1 MQASQRIKDFI
12 GRQEGCRLTSYKPLS
27 TDRWTIGYGFTYYDE
42 NTSVGPGE
50 TISQD
55 SADAMLSEKVD
66 SVAERLG
73 EVPET
78 VTQQQF
84 DAVVSLVYNIG
95 VTEFK
100 ESGTGQSF
108 YTGLNISERFLA
120 WNESGGRILMGL
132 VVRRTKEKAIYDTGD
147 YNDNV

>member
-1 MQASQRIKDFI
+1 MRASQQIKDFI

-42 NTSVGPGE
+42 NTPVAPGE
-50 TISQD
+50 VISHD
-55 SADAMLSEKVD
+55 SANEMLSEKVD

-73 EVPET
+73 EIPQL

-84 DAVVSLVYNIG
+84 DAVVSLAYNIG
-95 VTEFK
+95 VTAFT
-100 ESGTGQSF
+100 ESETGKDF
-108 YTGLNISERFLA
+108 YCGQNISDRFLS
-120 WNESGGRILMGL
+120 WNKSGGKVLMGL
-132 VVRRTKEKAIYDTGD
+132 IVRRTKEKAIYDEGD